1 MSELIK
7 KLSKRGS
14 SDLSKKL
21 EGGKCSAE
29 EKEAITS
36 ILVKRGIL
44 KEEAPKTGF
53 DLTKPKSKK
62 KKSGKMTSEDIVCD
76 FLAVGDKA
84 KFVSKSRDE
93 NSGKEIE
100 ATVIKIYNCGRT
112 GKPYVRLKA
121 DGHVYHKRLTAFEP
135 A

>member
-1 MSELIK
+1 MSELLK
-7 KLSKRGS
+7 KLKKRGS
-14 SDLSKKL
+14 KDLSKKL

-29 EKEAITS
+29 EKKAITE
-36 ILVKRGIL
+36 ILVGRGVITA
-44 KEEAPKTGF
+44 EAPK
-53 DLTKPKSKK
+53 KPKAK

-84 KFVSKSRDE
+84 KFISRSRDE
-93 NSGKEIE
+93 NAGKEVE
-100 ATVIKIYNCGRT
+100 ATVVKIYNCGRT

-121 DGHVYHKRLTAFEP
+121 DGHVYHKRLNTFEP